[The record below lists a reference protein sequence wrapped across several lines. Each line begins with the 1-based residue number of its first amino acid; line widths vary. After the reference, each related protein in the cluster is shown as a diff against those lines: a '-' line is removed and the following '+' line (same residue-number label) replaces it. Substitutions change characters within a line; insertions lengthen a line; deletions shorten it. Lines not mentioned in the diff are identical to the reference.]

1 MRRTRGE
8 GGGAGG
14 GKDEEEDADYDMS
27 TTKTSKALMISPMLA
42 PRGKCA
48 DHRLERCRSCCVRLY
63 FNTLEALL
71 ITEEQ
76 RLGTSNHQ
84 SLLGNISFHRALL
97 ACCMEV
103 ALKSCNY
110 VTLAFPCTL
119 NTFEVSPFD
128 LCKMVESFIRHQ
140 PYLPMMLR
148 NYLGSVEEQI
158 VESMAWHGP
167 HIRAQEGHGQDT
179 PDGLPSKSVELLV
192 SVRAQAENFNRIT
205 FSCCRKNITQYK
217 KVKEHPTRKCSL
229 QRYSR
234 TSNQHSN
241 TGTKDTETCNG
252 TYGETRNDV
261 EITCRHRKVEDT
273 IEWAIDRA
281 RSLLYDRHLDNT
293 VLCVLYGVAKVMRA
307 KPEVSFKK
315 IIAAHKKCN
324 GAKLEIIRH
333 VILNSPNERGDVIQF
348 YNKVFIPKMKSY
360 LLSLTPSSSSSSST
374 TKTSSTAVEKKGEKK
389 GAKKKKKERKKRKV
403 ESKTQD
409 NDDDEVM
416 MTPKKQRSSS
426 TDTKESETTDADAE
440 PLQRMNVFVVPR
452 RVSMTPRTRALYAF
466 GESPRRDLMRIN
478 RAVNPTI
485 PIPSISEIFASAA
498 A

>member
-1 MRRTRGE
+1 MERTV
-8 GGGAGG
+8 
-14 GKDEEEDADYDMS
+14 K
-27 TTKTSKALMISPMLA
+27 LA
-42 PRGKCA
+42 
-48 DHRLERCRSCCVRLY
+48 
-63 FNTLEALL
+63 
-71 ITEEQ
+71 
-76 RLGTSNHQ
+76 
-84 SLLGNISFHRALL
+84 
-97 ACCMEV
+97 
-103 ALKSCNY
+103 
-110 VTLAFPCTL
+110 
-119 NTFEVSPFD
+119 
-128 LCKMVESFIRHQ
+128 
-140 PYLPMMLR
+140 MMLKLPVKIIEKLR
-148 NYLGSVEEQI
+148 N
-158 VESMAWHGP
+158 
-167 HIRAQEGHGQDT
+167 
-179 PDGLPSKSVELLV
+179 
-192 SVRAQAENFNRIT
+192 
-205 FSCCRKNITQYK
+205 
-217 KVKEHPTRKCSL
+217 
-229 QRYSR
+229 
-234 TSNQHSN
+234 
-241 TGTKDTETCNG
+241 
-252 TYGETRNDV
+252 
-261 EITCRHRKVEDT
+261 T

-281 RSLLYDRHLDNT
+281 RSLLYDRHLDNI
-293 VLCVLYGVAKVMRA
+293 VLCVLYVHFNTLFHILFFFFITDTFQHHRYGVAKVMRA

-409 NDDDEVM
+409 NDDEVM
-416 MTPKKQRSSS
+416 MTPKKRSSS
-426 TDTKESETTDADAE
+426 TDTKENETNDADAE

-498 A
+498 DTSNNDNDTYLKNLHNNGGDE